1 MIKYKINMMIAFR
14 FQVSIVSF
22 HPQSYPNSPLETPVK
37 PYKTSVPF

>member
-1 MIKYKINMMIAFR
+1 MMMQKFNRMIAFR